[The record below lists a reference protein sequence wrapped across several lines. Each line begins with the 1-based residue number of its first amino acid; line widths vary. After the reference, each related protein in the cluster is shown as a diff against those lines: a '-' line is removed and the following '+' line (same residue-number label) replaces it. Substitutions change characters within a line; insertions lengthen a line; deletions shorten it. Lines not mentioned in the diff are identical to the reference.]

1 MYPIRYPLH
10 KPMSRLLKT
19 LTIMIFLSGFQMI
32 AYADDAHPLKP
43 IDTSS
48 PRSTLKGFIEGS
60 TECYKIAF
68 ETIKEH
74 VRTKQSFTDE
84 NFKEIEKAL
93 VIGKQ
98 TGRALDFSKIPPAM
112 LVEAARKTFIQLK
125 EILDRVDLPPDEE
138 IPDAG
143 MMASLELKRWTIPNT
158 EITIARVDSGDRIGE
173 YLFTAETIARVPEF
187 YEKIKDL
194 PYKTTTTENWFKER
208 SRLPTGI
215 ALLFRHLIPPDLILG
230 ENIFTRVTLLQ
241 QPLWRW
247 ICIIILAVMS
257 YLLISFFIW
266 ISGKNKIT
274 DEPVTIPL
282 IWRGLLKP
290 LGFVITSLLFLKI
303 VIDVIHVS
311 DSLYYFFNTALWS
324 VFYLCITWL
333 TWSFGS
339 AVAETII
346 ISERIKT
353 TSIDSQVI
361 RFIGRLATLSAV
373 IAILI
378 NAGEQIG
385 LPTYSVIAS
394 LGVGGLAFALAAQQT
409 LANLLGS
416 LIIMFEKPFSIGDS
430 VHVSNHS
437 GVVEDVGF
445 RSIRLKTKTGSL
457 VTIPSSQIVNGAVE
471 NYGNNSASTEPDA
484 DPNLNEDSS
493 PQAIDDEGMGVGFPK
508 A

>member
-1 MYPIRYPLH
+1 MRAIRYSPH
-10 KPMSRLLKT
+10 MSMGRLLKT
-19 LTIMIFLSGFQMI
+19 LTIIVFVSGLQMT

-48 PRSTLKGFIEGS
+48 PRSTLKGFIKGS
-60 TECYKIAF
+60 TEAYKMAF
-68 ETIKEH
+68 EPIKEH
-74 VRTKQSFTDE
+74 INNKQPFTDE
-84 NFKEIEKAL
+84 DFKAIEKAIVL
-93 VIGKQ
+93 GKQ

-112 LVEAARKTFIQLK
+112 LAEASKKTFIQLK
-125 EILDRVDLPPDEE
+125 EVLDRVDIPPDSE
-138 IPDAG
+138 IPDAT

-158 EITIARVDSGDRIGE
+158 EITIARIDSGDRMGE
-173 YLFTAETIARVPEF
+173 YVFTAETIERVPEF

-194 PYKTTTTENWFKER
+194 SYKTTVTENWYKER

-215 ALLFRHLIPPDLILG
+215 ALLLRNYLPPHLILG
-230 ENIFTRVTLLQ
+230 ENFLTRYILFK

-247 ICIIILAVMS
+247 IAIMILVVLS
-257 YLLISFFIW
+257 YLFIFLFNW
-266 ISGKNKIT
+266 LSGTRNNSN
-274 DEPVTIPL
+274 DPDTIPSL
-282 IWRGLLKP
+282 WRALLRP
-290 LGFVITSLLFLKI
+290 LGFVITTLLFSKI
-303 VIDVIHVS
+303 AIDVIHVS
-311 DSLYYFFNTALWS
+311 DSLYYFFNTASWT

-333 TWSFGS
+333 TWSFGET
-339 AVAETII
+339 VAETII

-353 TSIDSQVI
+353 TSIDGQVI
-361 RFIGRLATLSAV
+361 RFVARLVTIAAV
-373 IAILI
+373 ISII
-378 NAGEQIG
+378 ITGGEQIG

-416 LIIMFEKPFSIGDS
+416 LIIMFEKPFSIGDC

-437 GVVEDVGF
+437 GIVEDVGF

-471 NYGNNSASTEPDA
+471 NYGHHSPTTEPDP
-484 DPNLNEDSS
+484 DPHLNEDPS
-493 PQAIDDEGMGVGFPK
+493 PQAIEDEGTDADFPK

>member
-1 MYPIRYPLH
+1 MRAIRYLLH
-10 KPMSRLLKT
+10 MSMGRLLKT
-19 LTIMIFLSGFQMI
+19 LTIIVFVSGFQMT

-60 TECYKIAF
+60 TEAYTIAF
-68 ETIKEH
+68 ESIKEH
-74 VRTKQSFTDE
+74 LRNKKPFTDE
-84 NFKEIEKAL
+84 DFKSIQKAM
-93 VIGKQ
+93 VVGKQ

-125 EILDRVDLPPDEE
+125 EILDRVDIPPDAE
-138 IPDAG
+138 IPDAK

-158 EITIARVDSGDRIGE
+158 EITIGRIDSGERIGE
-173 YLFTAETIARVPEF
+173 YVFTAETIERVPEF

-194 PYKTTTTENWFKER
+194 PYKTTTTENWYNDR

-215 ALLFRHLIPPDLILG
+215 ALLLRNLIPPNLILG
-230 ENIFTRVTLLQ
+230 ENILTRVTILQ

-247 ICIIILAVMS
+247 IAIMILVALS
-257 YLLISFFIW
+257 YLLISLFNW
-266 ISGKNKIT
+266 LSGTSQNNN
-274 DEPVTIPL
+274 EPDTIPSL
-282 IWRGLLKP
+282 WRALLRP
-290 LGFVITSLLFLKI
+290 LGFVITTLLFSKI
-303 VIDVIHVS
+303 AIDVIHVS
-311 DSLYYFFNTALWS
+311 DSLYYFFNTASWT

-333 TWSFGS
+333 TWSFGET
-339 AVAETII
+339 VAETII
-346 ISERIKT
+346 ISERINT
-353 TSIDSQVI
+353 TSIDGQVI
-361 RFIGRLATLSAV
+361 RFVSRLVTIAAV
-373 IAILI
+373 ISII
-378 NAGEQIG
+378 ITGGEQIG
-385 LPTYSVIAS
+385 LPTYSVVAS

-471 NYGNNSASTEPDA
+471 NYGHNPPATEPDP
-484 DPNLNEDSS
+484 DPHLNQNPS
-493 PQAIDDEGMGVGFPK
+493 PQAIED
-508 A
+508 